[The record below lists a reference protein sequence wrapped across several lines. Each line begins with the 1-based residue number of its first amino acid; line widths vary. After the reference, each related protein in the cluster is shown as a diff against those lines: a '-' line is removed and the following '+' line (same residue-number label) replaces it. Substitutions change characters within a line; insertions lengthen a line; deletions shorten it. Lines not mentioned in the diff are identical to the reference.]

1 MNQLPVM
8 EIIMPQQPTGN
19 VPAFLAKLWKMV
31 ENQDTGKTD
40 TCIVNP
46 SLALAGYCSSP
57 IIPRKT
63 LLTLSV

>member
-1 MNQLPVM
+1 MPLV
-8 EIIMPQQPTGN
+8 EIIVPSIPNN

-46 SLALAGYCSSP
+46 SLALAGHCPSP
-57 IIPRKT
+57 IITRKT